1 MDIKSTEA
9 AAEAILFASGEPVEL
24 ERLAQALEV
33 DKSTVQKI
41 LHNMAERI
49 NGGSGG
55 LQLLHI
61 DDAWQLATRAE
72 YAPAVKR
79 ALDIRRNMP
88 LSPAAMEVLSIIA
101 YHQPVTRGYIEQ
113 VRGVDSSGIVASL
126 CSKGLVEERG
136 RLDVP
141 GRPVLYGTTLDFL
154 RCFGLKSLNDLPEI
168 EQLPEAESE
177 AAAGE
182 ILSDA
187 ESEQDASQSESEQLP
202 AGEPA

>member
-101 YHQPVTRGYIEQ
+101 YNQPVTRGYIEQ

-182 ILSDA
+182 LLSDA
-187 ESEQDASQSESEQLP
+187 ETEQNASQSESEQLP